1 MGRGYGCRVLNDTKV
16 QVRLLYP
23 RVVFWDFLV
32 GLSLVSGF
40 ALLALAYKE
49 INQMRKELEDLK
61 SMIRVIRFNALESQ
75 KKGE

>member
-1 MGRGYGCRVLNDTKV
+1 M
-16 QVRLLYP
+16 
-23 RVVFWDFLV
+23 FWDFLV
-32 GLSLVSGF
+32 GLSLVTGF